1 MKIFNMRIRHRLIIS
16 LTISITLVAFVFAFF
31 QVRAQKHALRSDLEK
46 RAEILAESLVDNVE
60 PLLGSQSWGALQQL
74 LNRFENREALDGVAV
89 YNSNGNKIA
98 VASTLETQLD
108 VAPSAVRQAIFRDKG
123 VNQFF
128 NLNGIPMEVYALPI
142 HGNGGVEGVLA
153 LFHNASFIEMQ
164 SFRLW
169 RDTFLRLLVE
179 TLLIAF
185 ICLLI
190 IRISILEPVTK
201 TAQWLRALRTG
212 KGLRSAPLPAE
223 ELFQPIAH
231 EASQLA
237 KTLEVARAAAEEE
250 ARLREVGD
258 AIWTAERLRA
268 HVRNRF
274 QDKPIFAVSN
284 REPYMHVYR
293 DGGIE
298 CLVPASGLV
307 TSVAPILQACD
318 GTWVASGSG
327 SADREMVDGNDR
339 LRVPPDDPHYTLR
352 RVWLSKEEEEG
363 FYLGFANEGLWPLCH
378 IAHMRPTFREA
389 DWKQYKAVNQKFAR
403 AVLEEMEGT
412 QEPAVLIHDYH
423 FALLPRMVKEK
434 RPDARV
440 AIFWHIP
447 WPNAEAFGICPWQ
460 RELLDGLL
468 GADLAGFHIQNHC
481 NNFLETVDRALECRI
496 EWDRFAVNRR
506 GHFTLVRPFPVSV
519 VFDTET
525 AGASAM
531 ASPPEPEDLFKSLGA
546 EGTLM
551 GVGVDRMD
559 YTKGI
564 LERFRGIERFLEKY
578 PAYHNKFSFVQIGAP
593 SRTDIAQYRALV
605 EDIQS
610 EADRINARF
619 QQGAWKPI
627 ILLKRHHSHEEIMR
641 YYKAADLCMVTSL
654 HDGMNLV
661 AKEFVATRNDGQGVL
676 ILSRFAGACREL
688 RDALIVNPY
697 DTEQL
702 AEGIKFALTMD
713 PEEKRL
719 RMQRMRRVVREHN
732 IYRWAASLVRELSEV
747 RLDRPEPLKVR

>member
-1 MKIFNMRIRHRLIIS
+1 
-16 LTISITLVAFVFAFF
+16 LTISLTLVAFIFALF
-31 QVRAQKHALRSDLEK
+31 QVRSQKHALRSDLEK
-46 RAEILAESLVDNVE
+46 HSEILAESLVDNVG
-60 PLLGSQSWGALQQL
+60 PLLKSQSWGPLQQL
-74 LNRFENREALDGVAV
+74 LDRFENRESLDGVVV
-89 YNSNGNKIA
+89 YDKNGNKIA

-108 VAPSAVRQAIFRDKG
+108 IAPSAVRQAVFRDKG
-123 VNQFF
+123 VSQFF
-128 NLNGIPMEVYALPI
+128 TLHGVPMEVYALPI
-142 HGNGGVEGVLA
+142 HGDQGVEGVLTIY
-153 LFHNASFIEMQ
+153 HNASFIEAQ

-169 RDTFLRLLVE
+169 RDTFLQLLVE

-190 IRISILEPVTK
+190 IRISILEPVAK

-212 KGLRSAPLPAE
+212 KGLRSTPLPAE
-223 ELFQPIAH
+223 ELFQPIAR
-231 EASQLA
+231 EATQLA
-237 KTLEVARAAAEEE
+237 KTLEVARTAAEEG

-274 QDKPIFAVSN
+274 RDKPIFALSN
-284 REPYMHVYR
+284 REPYMHVHHNE
-293 DGGIE
+293 GIE
-298 CLVPASGLV
+298 CRVPASGLV
-307 TSVAPILQACD
+307 TSLEPILRACD
-318 GTWVASGSG
+318 GTWVASGAG
-327 SADREMVDGNDR
+327 DADRETVDGQDR

-352 RVWLSKEEEEG
+352 RVWLNKEEEKG

-378 IAHMRPTFREA
+378 IAHTRPTFREA
-389 DWKQYKAVNQKFAR
+389 DWKQYKAVNQKFAN
-403 AVLEEMEGT
+403 AVLEEMKGIP
-412 QEPAVLIHDYH
+412 EPAVLIHDYH
-423 FALLPRMVKEK
+423 FALAPRMVKEK

-496 EWDRFAVNRR
+496 EWDRFAAHRR

-525 AGASAM
+525 VLSSA
-531 ASPPEPEDLFKSLGA
+531 AATPPETEDIFKELGVEA
-546 EGTLM
+546 TLM

-564 LERFRGIERFLEKY
+564 VERFRGIERFLEKY
-578 PAYHNKFSFVQIGAP
+578 PDYQHKFSFVQIGAP
-593 SRTDIAQYRALV
+593 SRTDIQEYRNLV
-605 EDIQS
+605 AEIDS
-610 EADRINARF
+610 EAQRINHRF
-619 QQGAWKPI
+619 QKGAWKPI
-627 ILLKRHHSHEEIMR
+627 ILLKRHHNHQEITR
-641 YYKAADLCMVTSL
+641 YYKAADFCMVTSL

-661 AKEFVATRNDGQGVL
+661 AKEFVAARNDGQGVL

-702 AEGIKFALTMD
+702 AEAIRFSLTMG

-719 RMQRMRRVVREHN
+719 RMQRMRHVVREHN

-747 RLDRPEPLKVR
+747 RLERPEPLKIR

>member
-1 MKIFNMRIRHRLIIS
+1 MRVRHRLIIS
-16 LTISITLVAFVFAFF
+16 LSISIAMVAFVFAYF
-31 QVRAQKHALRSDLEK
+31 QVRSQKRALRSDLEK

-60 PLLGSQSWGALQQL
+60 PLLSSQSWGQLQQL
-74 LNRFENREALDGVAV
+74 LDRFENREALDGVAV
-89 YNSNGNKIA
+89 YAANGSKIA
-98 VASTLETQLD
+98 VASALETQLD
-108 VAPSAVRQAIFRDKG
+108 IAPAAVRVAIVDDKG
-123 VNQFF
+123 VSQFF
-128 NLNGIPMEVYALPI
+128 NLNGVPMEVYALPI
-142 HGNGGVEGVLA
+142 HGNEGVEGVLA
-153 LFHNASFIEMQ
+153 LYHNASFIEAQ

-179 TLLIAF
+179 TLLVAF

-190 IRISILEPVTK
+190 IRISIMEPVTK

-212 KGLRSAPLPAE
+212 KGLRSAALPAE
-223 ELFQPIAH
+223 EIFQPIAR
-231 EASQLA
+231 EVTQLA
-237 KTLEVARAAAEEE
+237 KTLEVARTAAEEE
-250 ARLREVGD
+250 ARLRDVGE
-258 AIWTAERLRA
+258 AVWTAERLRV
-268 HVRNRF
+268 HVRNHF
-274 QDKPIFAVSN
+274 QNKPIFAVSN
-284 REPYMHVYR
+284 REPCMHVHKN
-293 DGGIE
+293 GGIE

-307 TSVAPILQACD
+307 TSLEPILRACD
-318 GTWVASGSG
+318 GTWVASGAG
-327 SADREMVDGNDR
+327 NADREVVDSKNR

-352 RVWLSKEEEEG
+352 RVWLSKEEEQG

-378 IAHMRPTFREA
+378 IAHTRPTFREA
-389 DWKQYKAVNQKFAR
+389 DWRQYKAVNQKFAK

-468 GADLAGFHIQNHC
+468 GADIAGFHIQNHC

-519 VFDTET
+519 VFDNET
-525 AGASAM
+525 ARSQTQEN
-531 ASPPEPEDLFKSLGA
+531 PPDAEELFKELGA
-546 EGTLM
+546 EATLM

-564 LERFRGIERFLEKY
+564 VERFRGIERFLEKY
-578 PAYHNKFSFVQIGAP
+578 PEHQGKFSFVQIGAP
-593 SRTDIAQYRALV
+593 SRTDIQQYRNLV
-605 EDIQS
+605 IEI
-610 EADRINARF
+610 EAEVHRINSRF
-619 QQGAWKPI
+619 QKGAWKPI
-627 ILLKRHHSHEEIMR
+627 ILLKRHHSHQEIIR
-641 YYKAADLCMVTSL
+641 YYRAADLCMVTSL

-661 AKEFVATRNDGQGVL
+661 AKEFVAARNDGQGVL
-676 ILSRFAGACREL
+676 ILSRFTGACREL

-702 AEGIKFALTMD
+702 AEAIRFALSMD
-713 PEEKRL
+713 LEEKRL
-719 RMQRMRRVVREHN
+719 RMQRMRHVVREHN

-747 RLDRPEPLKVR
+747 RLERPEPLKVR

>member
-1 MKIFNMRIRHRLIIS
+1 MRIRHKLIIS
-16 LTISITLVAFVFAFF
+16 LTISITLVAFIFAFF
-31 QVRAQKHALRSDLEK
+31 QVRSQKNALRSDLEK

-60 PLLGSQSWGALQQL
+60 PLLGSHSWDQLQQL
-74 LNRFENREALDGVAV
+74 LDRFENREALDGVAV
-89 YNSNGNKIA
+89 FDRNGNKIA
-98 VASTLETQLD
+98 IASALESQLNI
-108 VAPSAVRQAIFRDKG
+108 APSAVHQAIFRDRG
-123 VNQFF
+123 VSQFL
-128 NLNGIPMEVYALPI
+128 NLNGVPMEVYALPI
-142 HGNGGVEGVLA
+142 HGNEGLEGVLA
-153 LFHNASFIEMQ
+153 LYHNASFIEAQ

-212 KGLRSAPLPAE
+212 KGLRTTPLPAE

-231 EASQLA
+231 EATQLA
-237 KTLEVARAAAEEE
+237 KSLEVARTVAEEE
-250 ARLREVGD
+250 AHLRELGEAV
-258 AIWTAERLRA
+258 WTAERLRV

-274 QDKPIFAVSN
+274 RDKPIFAVSN
-284 REPYMHVYR
+284 REPYMHVHR
-293 DGGIE
+293 NGRIE

-307 TSVAPILQACD
+307 TSLEPILRACD
-318 GTWVASGSG
+318 GTWVATGAG
-327 SADREMVDGNDR
+327 DADREVVDEKDR

-352 RVWLSKEEEEG
+352 RVWLTEEEERG
-363 FYLGFANEGLWPLCH
+363 YYLGFANEGLWPLCH
-378 IAHMRPTFREA
+378 IAHQRPTFREA
-389 DWKQYKAVNQKFAR
+389 DWRQYKAVNQKFAK

-447 WPNAEAFGICPWQ
+447 WPNPEAFGICPWQ

-468 GADLAGFHIQNHC
+468 GADIAGFHIQNHC
-481 NNFLETVDRALECRI
+481 NNFLETVDRTLECRI

-519 VFDTET
+519 VFDSDAAVDSTLTTLPDPVEI
-525 AGASAM
+525 
-531 ASPPEPEDLFKSLGA
+531 FKELGVDA
-546 EGTLM
+546 TMM

-564 LERFRGIERFLEKY
+564 IERFHGIERFLEKWPEY
-578 PAYHNKFSFVQIGAP
+578 QRKFTFVQIGAP
-593 SRTDIAQYRALV
+593 SRTDIQRYRDLV
-605 EDIQS
+605 TEIES
-610 EADRINARF
+610 EAHRINQRF
-619 QQGAWKPI
+619 QKGAWKPI
-627 ILLKRHHSHEEIMR
+627 ILLKGHHSRQEIVR
-641 YYKAADLCMVTSL
+641 YYKAADICMVTSL

-661 AKEFVATRNDGQGVL
+661 AKEFVAARADGQGVL
-676 ILSRFAGACREL
+676 ILSRFTGACREL

-702 AEGIKFALTMD
+702 AEAIRFGLTMD

-732 IYRWAASLVRELSEV
+732 IYRWAARLVRELSEV
-747 RLDRPEPLKVR
+747 RLDVSEPLKVR

>member
-1 MKIFNMRIRHRLIIS
+1 M
-16 LTISITLVAFVFAFF
+16 TISITLVAFLFAFF
-31 QVRAQKHALRSDLEK
+31 QVRSEKHALRSDLER
-46 RAEILAESLVDNVE
+46 RAEILAESLEDSVQ
-60 PLLGSQSWGALQQL
+60 PLLEGQSWESLQHL
-74 LNRFENREALDGVAV
+74 LNRFENREALAGVAV
-89 YNSNGNKIA
+89 YDKDGNKIA
-98 VASTLETQLD
+98 IASTLENQFN
-108 VAPSAVRQAIFRDKG
+108 VAPSAVRQAIYRDKG
-123 VNQFF
+123 VNQFLT
-128 NLNGIPMEVYALPI
+128 LNGVPMEVYALPI
-142 HGNGGVEGVLA
+142 HGNHGVEGVLA
-153 LFHNASFIEMQ
+153 LYHNASFIEAQ

-190 IRISILEPVTK
+190 IRFSILEPVTK

-212 KGLRSAPLPAE
+212 KGLRSTPLPAE
-223 ELFQPIAH
+223 EIFQPIAR
-231 EASQLA
+231 EATQLA
-237 KTLEVARAAAEEE
+237 KSLEVARAAAEEE
-250 ARLREVGD
+250 ASLREAGEAV
-258 AIWTAERLRA
+258 WTPERLRV

-274 QDKPIFAVSN
+274 RDKPIFAVSN
-284 REPYMHVYR
+284 REPYMHVHR
-293 DGGIE
+293 NGGIE
-298 CLVPASGLV
+298 CVVPASGLV
-307 TSVAPILQACD
+307 TALEPILRACD
-318 GTWVASGSG
+318 GTWVANGAG
-327 SADREMVDGNDR
+327 NADRETVDGHSR
-339 LRVPPDDPHYTLR
+339 LRVPPEDPHYTLR
-352 RVWLSKEEEEG
+352 RVWLTKEEEKG

-378 IAHMRPTFREA
+378 IAHTRPTFREA
-389 DWKQYKAVNQKFAR
+389 DWKQYKAVNQKFAK

-423 FALLPRMVKEK
+423 FALLPRLVKEK

-519 VFDTET
+519 VFDTEAART
-525 AGASAM
+525 PAM
-531 ASPPEPEDLFKSLGA
+531 GSPPEAADLFKELGVEA
-546 EGTLM
+546 TLM

-564 LERFRGIERFLEKY
+564 VERFRGIERFLEKY
-578 PAYHNKFSFVQIGAP
+578 PDYHHKFSFVQIGAP
-593 SRTDIAQYRALV
+593 SRTDIQQYRNLV
-605 EDIQS
+605 EEIDR
-610 EADRINARF
+610 EAERINSRF
-619 QQGAWKPI
+619 QKGAWEPI
-627 ILLKRHHSHEEIMR
+627 ILLKRHHSHQEIMR

-661 AKEFVATRNDGQGVL
+661 AKEFVATRDDGQGVL
-676 ILSRFAGACREL
+676 ILSRFTGACREL

-702 AEGIKFALTMD
+702 AEGIRFALAMD

>member
-1 MKIFNMRIRHRLIIS
+1 MRIRHRLIIS
-16 LTISITLVAFVFAFF
+16 LTVSITLVAFIFAFF
-31 QVRAQKHALRSDLEK
+31 QVRAEKHALRSDLEK
-46 RAEILAESLVDNVE
+46 RVEILADSLVDEVE
-60 PLLGSQSWGALQQL
+60 PLLKDQSTGRLQQL
-74 LNRFENREALDGVAV
+74 LDRFENREALDGVAV
-89 YNSNGNKIA
+89 YDKNGNKIA
-98 VASTLETQLD
+98 IASTLGSEWNL
-108 VAPSAVRQAIFRDKG
+108 APSAVRQAIFRDKG
-123 VNQFF
+123 VSQFF
-128 NLNGIPMEVYALPI
+128 NINGIPMEVYALPI
-142 HGNGGVEGVLA
+142 QGNGGVDGVLA
-153 LFHNASFIEMQ
+153 IFHNASFIAAQ

-179 TLLIAF
+179 TFLIAF

-212 KGLRSAPLPAE
+212 KGLRSVALPAE
-223 ELFQPIAH
+223 EIFQPIAH
-231 EASQLA
+231 EVTQLA
-237 KTLEVARAAAEEE
+237 KTLEVARMAAEEE
-250 ARLREVGD
+250 ARLREVGE
-258 AIWTAERLRA
+258 AIWTPERLRA
-268 HVRNRF
+268 YVRGRLR
-274 QDKPIFAVSN
+274 DKPLFAVSN
-284 REPYMHVYR
+284 REPYMHVHR

-307 TSVAPILQACD
+307 TALEPVLRACD
-318 GTWVASGSG
+318 GTWVANGAG
-327 SADREMVDGNDR
+327 DADRETVDDRDR
-339 LRVPPDDPHYTLR
+339 LRVPPNSPHYTLR
-352 RVWLSKEEEEG
+352 RVWVTKEEEKG

-378 IAHMRPTFREA
+378 IAHTRPTFREA
-389 DWKQYKAVNQKFAR
+389 DWKQYKHVNEKFAK

-468 GADLAGFHIQNHC
+468 GADIAGFHIQNHC

-496 EWDRFAVNRR
+496 EWDRFTVNRR

-519 VFDTET
+519 VFDVE
-525 AGASAM
+525 AAEPSVM
-531 ASPPEPEDLFKSLGA
+531 ASPPDAEDLFKELGVEA
-546 EGTLM
+546 KLM

-564 LERFRGIERFLEKY
+564 VERFRGIERFLEKY
-578 PAYHNKFSFVQIGAP
+578 PAYQQKFSFVQIGAP
-593 SRTDIAQYRALV
+593 SRTDIQQYRNLV
-605 EDIQS
+605 AEIDS
-610 EADRINARF
+610 EAERINNRF
-619 QQGAWKPI
+619 QKGAWKPI
-627 ILLKRHHSHEEIMR
+627 VLLKRHHSHQEIMPF
-641 YYKAADLCMVTSL
+641 YKAADLCMVTSL

-661 AKEFVATRNDGQGVL
+661 AKEFVATRDDGQGVL
-676 ILSRFAGACREL
+676 ILSRFTGACREL
-688 RDALIVNPY
+688 RDSLIVNPY

-702 AEGIKFALTMD
+702 AEAIRFALSMD

-732 IYRWAASLVRELSEV
+732 TYRWAASLVRELSEV
-747 RLDRPEPLKVR
+747 RLDAPEPLRVR

>member
-1 MKIFNMRIRHRLIIS
+1 
-16 LTISITLVAFVFAFF
+16 LTISITLIAFAFAF
-31 QVRAQKHALRSDLEK
+31 YQVRSQKHALRSDLEK

-60 PLLGSQSWGALQQL
+60 PLLRSQSWGPLQQL
-74 LNRFENREALDGVAV
+74 LDRFENREALDGVAV
-89 YNSNGNKIA
+89 YNKNGSEIA
-98 VASTLETQLD
+98 VASTLEAQLN
-108 VAPSAVRQAIFRDKG
+108 ATPSAVRQAIFRDQG
-123 VNQFF
+123 VSQFF
-128 NLNGIPMEVYALPI
+128 TLNSVPMEVYALPI
-142 HGNGGVEGVLA
+142 HGDRGVEGVLA
-153 LFHNASFIEMQ
+153 LYHNASFIEAQ

-169 RDTFLRLLVE
+169 RDTFLQLLVE
-179 TLLIAF
+179 TFLIAF

-212 KGLRSAPLPAE
+212 KGLRSTPLPAE
-223 ELFQPIAH
+223 EIFQPIAR
-231 EASQLA
+231 EATQLA
-237 KTLEVARAAAEEE
+237 KTLEVARTTAEEE
-250 ARLREVGD
+250 ARLREVGE
-258 AIWTAERLRA
+258 AIWTAERLRV

-274 QDKPIFAVSN
+274 RDKPIYAVSN
-284 REPYMHVYR
+284 REPYMHVHQN
-293 DGGIE
+293 DGIK

-307 TSVAPILQACD
+307 TSLEPILRACD
-318 GTWVASGSG
+318 GTWVASGAG
-327 SADREMVDGNDR
+327 DADRETVDEQDR

-352 RVWLSKEEEEG
+352 RVWLTKEEEKG

-378 IAHMRPTFREA
+378 IAHTRPTFREA
-389 DWKQYKAVNQKFAR
+389 DWKQYKAVNEKFAK

-412 QEPAVLIHDYH
+412 EEPAVLIHDYH
-423 FALLPRMVKEK
+423 FALVPRMVKEK

-525 AGASAM
+525 ARASDM
-531 ASPPEPEDLFKSLGA
+531 TSPPEADEIFKELGV
-546 EGTLM
+546 EGTLL

-564 LERFRGIERFLEKY
+564 VERFRGIERFLEKY
-578 PAYHNKFSFVQIGAP
+578 PDYQHKFSFVQIGAP
-593 SRTDIAQYRALV
+593 SRTDIQQYRNLA
-605 EDIQS
+605 EEIES
-610 EADRINARF
+610 EAQRINHRF
-619 QQGAWKPI
+619 QEGAWKPI
-627 ILLKRHHSHEEIMR
+627 ILLKRHHSHQEITR
-641 YYKAADLCMVTSL
+641 YYKAADFCMVTSL

-661 AKEFVATRNDGQGVL
+661 AKEFVAARNDGQGVL

-702 AEGIKFALTMD
+702 AEAIRFSLTMD

-732 IYRWAASLVRELSEV
+732 IYRWAATLVRELSEV
-747 RLDRPEPLKVR
+747 RLERPEPLKVR

>member
-1 MKIFNMRIRHRLIIS
+1 MS
-16 LTISITLVAFVFAFF
+16 LTISITLVAFVFAYF
-31 QVRAQKHALRSDLEK
+31 QVRSEKRSLRGDLEK

-60 PLLGSQSWGALQQL
+60 PFLASQSWAPLQQL
-74 LNRFENREALDGVAV
+74 LDRFENREGLDGVAV
-89 YNSNGNKIA
+89 YDRHGNKIA
-98 VASTLETQLD
+98 VASALETQLD
-108 VAPSAVRQAIFRDKG
+108 IAPYAVRQAIFLDKG
-123 VNQFF
+123 VSQFF
-128 NLNGIPMEVYALPI
+128 NLNGVPMEVYALPI
-142 HGNGGVEGVLA
+142 RGNDGLQGILA
-153 LFHNASFIEMQ
+153 IYHDTSFIEDQ

-212 KGLRSAPLPAE
+212 KGLRAASLPAE
-223 ELFQPIAH
+223 EFFQPIAH
-231 EASQLA
+231 EVTQLA
-237 KTLEVARAAAEEE
+237 KTLEVARTAAEEE
-250 ARLREVGD
+250 ARLREANE
-258 AIWTAERLRA
+258 AIWTAERLRV
-268 HVRNRF
+268 HVRNHFR
-274 QDKPIFAVSN
+274 DKPIFAVSN
-284 REPYMHVYR
+284 REPYMHVH
-293 DGGIE
+293 DGGGIK

-307 TSVAPILQACD
+307 TSLEPILRACD
-318 GTWVASGSG
+318 GTWVAAGAG
-327 SADREMVDGNDR
+327 NADRETVDSKDR
-339 LRVPPDDPHYTLR
+339 LRVPPDNPHYTLR
-352 RVWLSKEEEEG
+352 RVWLSKEEEQG

-378 IAHMRPTFREA
+378 IAHTRPTFREA
-389 DWKQYKAVNQKFAR
+389 DWRQYKAANQKFAR
-403 AVLEEMEGT
+403 ALLQELEGT

-468 GADLAGFHIQNHC
+468 GADIAGFHIQNHC

-519 VFDTET
+519 VFDNEAADT
-525 AGASAM
+525 AALAG
-531 ASPPEPEDLFKSLGA
+531 SPGPEDILKEVGG
-546 EGTLM
+546 EGNLM
-551 GVGVDRMD
+551 GLGVDRMD

-564 LERFRGIERFLEKY
+564 MERFSGVERFLEKY
-578 PAYHNKFSFVQIGAP
+578 PAYQKRFTFVQIGAP
-593 SRTDIAQYRALV
+593 SRI
-605 EDIQS
+605 DIQHYRNLVQEIES
-610 EADRINARF
+610 EAQRINSRF
-619 QQGAWKPI
+619 QRGAWKPI
-627 ILLKRHHSHEEIMR
+627 ILLKRHHSHQEIVR
-641 YYKAADLCMVTSL
+641 YYKAADFCMVTSL

-676 ILSRFAGACREL
+676 ILSRFTGACREL

-702 AEGIKFALTMD
+702 AEAIKFALSMD
-713 PEEKRL
+713 LEEKRL

-732 IYRWAASLVRELSEV
+732 IYRWAARLVRELSEV
-747 RLDRPEPLKVR
+747 RLEKPEPLNVR

>member
-1 MKIFNMRIRHRLIIS
+1 

-31 QVRAQKHALRSDLEK
+31 QVRSQKSALRNDLEK
-46 RAEILAESLVDNVE
+46 RAEILAESLVDNVQ
-60 PLLGSQSWGALQQL
+60 PLLHKQSWGQLQQL
-74 LNRFENREALDGVAV
+74 LDRFENRESLDGIAV
-89 YNSNGNKIA
+89 YDNKGDKIA

-108 VAPSAVRQAIFRDKG
+108 IAPSAVRQAIFRDKG
-123 VNQFF
+123 VSQFF
-128 NLNGIPMEVYALPI
+128 NLSGVPMEVYALPI

-153 LFHNASFIEMQ
+153 LYHNASFIEAQ

-212 KGLRSAPLPAE
+212 KGLRSNPMPAE
-223 ELFQPIAH
+223 EIFQPIAH
-231 EASQLA
+231 EVSQLA
-237 KTLEVARAAAEEE
+237 KTLEVARTAAEEE
-250 ARLREVGD
+250 ARLREVGE

-274 QDKPIFAVSN
+274 RDKPIFAVSN
-284 REPYMHVYR
+284 REPYMHVR
-293 DGGIE
+293 QNGGIE

-307 TSVAPILQACD
+307 TSLEPILRACD
-318 GTWVASGSG
+318 GTWVASGAG
-327 SADREMVDGNDR
+327 NADREAVDENDR
-339 LRVPPDDPHYTLR
+339 LRVPPDEPHYTLR
-352 RVWLSKEEEEG
+352 RVWLSKEEEQG

-378 IAHMRPTFREA
+378 IAHTRPTFREA
-389 DWKQYKAVNQKFAR
+389 DWKQYKAVNQKFAK
-403 AVLEEMEGT
+403 ALLEEMEGV

-525 AGASAM
+525 ARTSAM
-531 ASPPEPEDLFKSLGA
+531 ASPPEAEDLFKELGA

-564 LERFRGIERFLEKY
+564 VERFRGIERFLEKY

-593 SRTDIAQYRALV
+593 SRTDIQQYRNLV
-605 EDIQS
+605 EDIES
-610 EADRINARF
+610 EAQRINNRF
-619 QQGAWKPI
+619 QNGAWKPI
-627 ILLKRHHSHEEIMR
+627 ILLKRHHSHKEIMR
-641 YYKAADLCMVTSL
+641 YYRAADFCMVTSL

-702 AEGIKFALTMD
+702 AEAIRFALSMD

>member
-1 MKIFNMRIRHRLIIS
+1 MRIRHRLIIS
-16 LTISITLVAFVFAFF
+16 LTISITMVAFVFAFF
-31 QVRAQKHALRSDLEK
+31 QVRSQKHTLRSDLEK
-46 RAEILAESLVDNVE
+46 RAAILAESLLDNVE
-60 PLLGSQSWGALQQL
+60 PLLSSQSRAPLQQL
-74 LNRFENREALDGVAV
+74 LDRFENREALDGIAV
-89 YNSNGNKIA
+89 YDKNGNKIA
-98 VASTLETQLD
+98 VASTLEVQLD
-108 VAPSAVRQAIFRDKG
+108 IAPSAVRQAIFRNRG
-123 VNQFF
+123 VSQFF
-128 NLNGIPMEVYALPI
+128 NLNGVPMEVYALPI
-142 HGNGGVEGVLA
+142 QESGEVEGVLA
-153 LFHNASFIEMQ
+153 IYHNTSFIEDQ

-212 KGLRSAPLPAE
+212 KGLRTASLPAE
-223 ELFQPIAH
+223 EIFQPIAH
-231 EASQLA
+231 EVSQLA
-237 KTLEVARAAAEEE
+237 KTLEVARTAAEEE
-250 ARLREVGD
+250 ARLREVGE
-258 AIWTAERLRA
+258 AIWTAERLRV

-274 QDKPIFAVSN
+274 RDKPIFAVSN
-284 REPYMHVYR
+284 REPYMHVHG

-307 TSVAPILQACD
+307 TSLEPILRACE
-318 GTWVASGSG
+318 GTWVASGAG
-327 SADREMVDGNDR
+327 NADHETVDDKDR
-339 LRVPPDDPHYTLR
+339 LRVPPDDPHYILR
-352 RVWLSKEEEEG
+352 RVWLSKEEEQG

-378 IAHMRPTFREA
+378 IAHTRPIFREA
-389 DWKQYKAVNQKFAR
+389 DWRQYKAVNQKFAK
-403 AVLEEMEGT
+403 ALLEEVEGV

-447 WPNAEAFGICPWQ
+447 WANAEAFGICPWQ

-468 GADLAGFHIQNHC
+468 GADIAGFHIQNHC

-525 AGASAM
+525 AHASAL
-531 ASPPEPEDLFKSLGA
+531 AGPPDAEDLFEELGA

-551 GVGVDRMD
+551 GLGVDRMD

-564 LERFRGIERFLEKY
+564 VERFRGVERFLEKY
-578 PAYHNKFSFVQIGAP
+578 PAYHNKFTFVQIGAP
-593 SRTDIAQYRALV
+593 SRTDIQQYRNLV
-605 EDIQS
+605 EEIEM
-610 EADRINARF
+610 EAHRINNRF

-676 ILSRFAGACREL
+676 ILSRFTGACREL

-702 AEGIKFALTMD
+702 AEAIKFALSMD

-732 IYRWAASLVRELSEV
+732 IYRWAASLVHELSEV

>member
-1 MKIFNMRIRHRLIIS
+1 M
-16 LTISITLVAFVFAFF
+16 TISITLVAFLFAFF
-31 QVRAQKHALRSDLEK
+31 QVRSEKHALRSDLER
-46 RAEILAESLVDNVE
+46 RAEILAESLEDSVQ
-60 PLLGSQSWGALQQL
+60 PLLEGQSWESLQHL
-74 LNRFENREALDGVAV
+74 LNRFENREALAGVAV
-89 YNSNGNKIA
+89 YDKDGYKIA
-98 VASTLETQLD
+98 IASTLENQFN
-108 VAPSAVRQAIFRDKG
+108 VAPSAVRQAIYRDKG
-123 VNQFF
+123 VNQFLT
-128 NLNGIPMEVYALPI
+128 LNGVPMEVYALPI
-142 HGNGGVEGVLA
+142 HGNHGVEGVLA
-153 LFHNASFIEMQ
+153 LYHNASFIEAQ

-190 IRISILEPVTK
+190 IRFSILEPVTK

-212 KGLRSAPLPAE
+212 KGLRSTPLPAE
-223 ELFQPIAH
+223 EIFQPIAR
-231 EASQLA
+231 EATQLA
-237 KTLEVARAAAEEE
+237 KSLEVARTAAEEE
-250 ARLREVGD
+250 ASLREAGEAV
-258 AIWTAERLRA
+258 WTPERLRV

-274 QDKPIFAVSN
+274 RDKPIFAVSN
-284 REPYMHVYR
+284 REPYMHVHR
-293 DGGIE
+293 NGGIE
-298 CLVPASGLV
+298 CVVPASGLV
-307 TSVAPILQACD
+307 TALEPILRACD
-318 GTWVASGSG
+318 GTWVANGAG
-327 SADREMVDGNDR
+327 NADRETVDGHSR
-339 LRVPPDDPHYTLR
+339 LRVPPEDPHYTLR
-352 RVWLSKEEEEG
+352 RVWLTKEEEKG

-378 IAHMRPTFREA
+378 IAHTRPTFREA
-389 DWKQYKAVNQKFAR
+389 DWKQYKAVNQKFAK

-423 FALLPRMVKEK
+423 FALLPRLVKEK

-519 VFDTET
+519 VFDTEAART
-525 AGASAM
+525 PAM
-531 ASPPEPEDLFKSLGA
+531 GSPPEAADLFKELGVEA
-546 EGTLM
+546 TLM

-564 LERFRGIERFLEKY
+564 VERFRGIERFLEKY
-578 PAYHNKFSFVQIGAP
+578 PDYHHKFSFVQIGAP
-593 SRTDIAQYRALV
+593 SRTDIQQYRNLV
-605 EDIQS
+605 EEIDR
-610 EADRINARF
+610 EAERINSRF
-619 QQGAWKPI
+619 QKGAWEPI
-627 ILLKRHHSHEEIMR
+627 ILLKRHHSHQEIMR

-661 AKEFVATRNDGQGVL
+661 AKEFVATRDDGQGVL
-676 ILSRFAGACREL
+676 ILSRFTGACREL

-702 AEGIKFALTMD
+702 AEGIRFALAMD

>member
-1 MKIFNMRIRHRLIIS
+1 M
-16 LTISITLVAFVFAFF
+16 TISITLVAFVFAFF
-31 QVRAQKHALRSDLEK
+31 QVRSQKSALRNDLEK
-46 RAEILAESLVDNVE
+46 RAEILAESLVDNVQ
-60 PLLGSQSWGALQQL
+60 PLLHKQSWGQLQQL
-74 LNRFENREALDGVAV
+74 LDRFENRESLDGIAV
-89 YNSNGNKIA
+89 YDNKGDKIA

-108 VAPSAVRQAIFRDKG
+108 IAPSAVRQAIFRDKG
-123 VNQFF
+123 VSQFF
-128 NLNGIPMEVYALPI
+128 NLSGVPMEVYALPI

-153 LFHNASFIEMQ
+153 LYHNASFIEAQ

-212 KGLRSAPLPAE
+212 KGLRSNPMPAE
-223 ELFQPIAH
+223 EIFQPIAH
-231 EASQLA
+231 EVSQLA
-237 KTLEVARAAAEEE
+237 KTLEVARTAAEEE
-250 ARLREVGD
+250 ARLREVGE

-274 QDKPIFAVSN
+274 RDKPIFAVSN
-284 REPYMHVYR
+284 REPYMHVR
-293 DGGIE
+293 QNGGIE

-307 TSVAPILQACD
+307 TSLEPILRACD
-318 GTWVASGSG
+318 GTWVASGAG
-327 SADREMVDGNDR
+327 NADREAVDENDR
-339 LRVPPDDPHYTLR
+339 LRVPPDEPHYTLR
-352 RVWLSKEEEEG
+352 RVWLSKEEEQG

-378 IAHMRPTFREA
+378 IAHTRPTFREA
-389 DWKQYKAVNQKFAR
+389 DWKQYKAVNQKFAK
-403 AVLEEMEGT
+403 ALLEEMEGV

-525 AGASAM
+525 ARTSAM
-531 ASPPEPEDLFKSLGA
+531 ASPPEAEDLFKELGA

-564 LERFRGIERFLEKY
+564 VERFRGIERFLEKY

-593 SRTDIAQYRALV
+593 SRTDIQQYRNLV
-605 EDIQS
+605 EDIES
-610 EADRINARF
+610 EAQRINNRF
-619 QQGAWKPI
+619 QNGAWKPI
-627 ILLKRHHSHEEIMR
+627 ILLKRHHSHKEIMR
-641 YYKAADLCMVTSL
+641 YYRAADFCMVTSL

-702 AEGIKFALTMD
+702 AEAIRFALSMD

>member
-1 MKIFNMRIRHRLIIS
+1 MRIRHRLIIS

-31 QVRAQKHALRSDLEK
+31 QVRSQKRSLRSDLEK
-46 RAEILAESLVDNVE
+46 RAEVLAESLVDNVQ
-60 PLLGSQSWGALQQL
+60 PLLTSQSLVSLQQL
-74 LNRFENREALDGVAV
+74 LDRFENREALDGVAV
-89 YNSNGNKIA
+89 YDKKGNKIA

-108 VAPSAVRQAIFRDKG
+108 AAPSAVGQAIYRGKG

-128 NLNGIPMEVYALPI
+128 NLNGVPMEVYALPI
-142 HGNGGVEGVLA
+142 RGNEGVEGVLA
-153 LFHNASFIEMQ
+153 IYHNTSFIEDQ

-212 KGLRSAPLPAE
+212 KGLRAASLPAE
-223 ELFQPIAH
+223 EIFQPIAH
-231 EASQLA
+231 EVTQLA
-237 KTLEVARAAAEEE
+237 KTLEVARTAAEE
-250 ARLREVGD
+250 ARLREVGET
-258 AIWTAERLRA
+258 IWTAERLRV
-268 HVRNRF
+268 HVRNQFR
-274 QDKPIFAVSN
+274 DKPIFAVSN
-284 REPYMHVYR
+284 REPYMHVRR
-293 DGGIE
+293 DGAIE

-307 TSVAPILQACD
+307 TSLEPILRACD
-318 GTWVASGSG
+318 GTWVAAGAG
-327 SADREMVDGNDR
+327 NADREMVDDKDR

-352 RVWLSKEEEEG
+352 RVWLSKEEEQG

-378 IAHMRPTFREA
+378 IAHTRPTFREA
-389 DWKQYKAVNQKFAR
+389 DWKQYKAVNQKFAK
-403 AVLEEMEGT
+403 ALVQELEGT

-525 AGASAM
+525 ANASAL
-531 ASPPEPEDLFKSLGA
+531 ADLPEPENLLRELGA
-546 EGTLM
+546 EGKLM
-551 GVGVDRMD
+551 GLGVDRMD

-564 LERFRGIERFLEKY
+564 VERFRGVERFLEKY
-578 PAYHNKFSFVQIGAP
+578 PAYQKKFSFVQIGAP
-593 SRTDIAQYRALV
+593 SRIDIQQYRSLV
-605 EDIQS
+605 HDIES
-610 EADRINARF
+610 EAHRINNRF
-619 QQGAWKPI
+619 MRGAWKPI

-641 YYKAADLCMVTSL
+641 YYKAADFCMVTSL

-676 ILSRFAGACREL
+676 ILSRFTGACREL

-702 AEGIKFALTMD
+702 AEAIKFAVSMD

-719 RMQRMRRVVREHN
+719 RMQRMRGVVREHN

>member
-1 MKIFNMRIRHRLIIS
+1 MRIRHRLIIS
-16 LTISITLVAFVFAFF
+16 LTISITLVAFVFAYF
-31 QVRAQKHALRSDLEK
+31 QVRSQKRSLRSDLEK
-46 RAEILAESLVDNVE
+46 RAAVLAESLVDNVQ
-60 PLLGSQSWGALQQL
+60 PLLASHSLVSLQQL
-74 LNRFENREALDGVAV
+74 LDRFENREALDGVAV
-89 YNSNGNKIA
+89 YDSHGNKIA
-98 VASTLETQLD
+98 VATTLENQTGA
-108 VAPSAVRQAIFRDKG
+108 APSAVGQALYRVKG

-128 NLNGIPMEVYALPI
+128 NLNGVPMQVYALPI
-142 HGNGGVEGVLA
+142 QGNGGVEGVLA
-153 LFHNASFIEMQ
+153 IYHNTSFIEDQ

-212 KGLRSAPLPAE
+212 KGLRTASLPAE
-223 ELFQPIAH
+223 EIFQPIAR
-231 EASQLA
+231 EVTQLA
-237 KTLEVARAAAEEE
+237 KTLEVARTAAEEE
-250 ARLREVGD
+250 ARLREMGD
-258 AIWTAERLRA
+258 VIWTAERLRV
-268 HVRNRF
+268 HVRNCFR
-274 QDKPIFAVSN
+274 DKPIFAVSN
-284 REPYMHVYR
+284 REPYMHVHEN
-293 DGGIE
+293 GGIK
-298 CLVPASGLV
+298 CVVPASGLV
-307 TSVAPILQACD
+307 TSLEPILRACD
-318 GTWVASGSG
+318 GTWLAAGDG
-327 SADREMVDGNDR
+327 NADRETADDKSR

-352 RVWLSKEEEEG
+352 RVWLSKEEEQG

-378 IAHMRPTFREA
+378 IAHTRPIFREA

-403 AVLEEMEGT
+403 ALLEELEGT
-412 QEPAVLIHDYH
+412 QDPAVLIHDYH

-468 GADLAGFHIQNHC
+468 GADIAGFHIQNHC

-519 VFDTET
+519 VFENET
-525 AGASAM
+525 ADASTLAG
-531 ASPPEPEDLFKSLGA
+531 PPEAENLLRELGA
-546 EGTLM
+546 EGAVM
-551 GVGVDRMD
+551 GLGVDRMD

-564 LERFRGIERFLEKY
+564 VERFWGVERFLEKY
-578 PAYHNKFSFVQIGAP
+578 PAYQKQFSFVQIGAP
-593 SRTDIAQYRALV
+593 SRTDIQQYRNLV
-605 EDIQS
+605 HEIES
-610 EADRINARF
+610 EAHRINNRF
-619 QQGAWKPI
+619 MRGAWKPI
-627 ILLKRHHSHEEIMR
+627 ILLKRHHSHEEIVR
-641 YYKAADLCMVTSL
+641 YYKSADFCMVTSL

-661 AKEFVATRNDGQGVL
+661 AKEFVASRSDGQGVL
-676 ILSRFAGACREL
+676 ILSRFTGACREL
-688 RDALIVNPY
+688 RDALVVNPY

-702 AEGIKFALTMD
+702 AEAIKFAVSMD
-713 PEEKRL
+713 LEEKRL

-732 IYRWAASLVRELSEV
+732 TYRWAASLVRELSEV
-747 RLDRPEPLKVR
+747 RLEKPEPVRVR

>member
-1 MKIFNMRIRHRLIIS
+1 MRIRHRLIIS

-31 QVRAQKHALRSDLEK
+31 QVRSQKHTLRSDLEK
-46 RAEILAESLVDNVE
+46 RAEILAESLLDNVE
-60 PLLGSQSWGALQQL
+60 PLITSQSWAPLQQL
-74 LNRFENREALDGVAV
+74 LDRFENREALDGVAV
-89 YNSNGNKIA
+89 YDKNGNKIA
-98 VASTLETQLD
+98 IASTLETQLD
-108 VAPSAVRQAIFRDKG
+108 VAPSAVHQAIFRDRG
-123 VNQFF
+123 VSQFF
-128 NLNGIPMEVYALPI
+128 SLNGVPMEVYALPI
-142 HGNGGVEGVLA
+142 HANGEVEGVLA
-153 LFHNASFIEMQ
+153 IYHNTSFIEDQ

-179 TLLIAF
+179 TVLIAF

-212 KGLRSAPLPAE
+212 KGLRSSPLPAE
-223 ELFQPIAH
+223 ELFEPIAH
-231 EASQLA
+231 EATQLA
-237 KTLEVARAAAEEE
+237 KTLEAARTAAEEE
-250 ARLREVGD
+250 ARLREVGE
-258 AIWTAERLRA
+258 AIWTAERLRV

-274 QDKPIFAVSN
+274 RDKPIFAVSN
-284 REPYMHVYR
+284 REPYMHVHR

-307 TSVAPILQACD
+307 TSLEPILRACD
-318 GTWVASGSG
+318 GTWVASGAG
-327 SADREMVDGNDR
+327 NADRDTVDDKDR

-352 RVWLSKEEEEG
+352 RVWLSKEEEQG

-378 IAHMRPTFREA
+378 IAHTRPIFRET
-389 DWKQYKAVNQKFAR
+389 DWRQYKAVNQKFAK
-403 AVLEEMEGT
+403 ALLEEMEGV

-447 WPNAEAFGICPWQ
+447 WANAEAFGICPWQ

-468 GADLAGFHIQNHC
+468 GADIAGFHIQNHC

-519 VFDTET
+519 VFETET
-525 AGASAM
+525 AQASTLAG
-531 ASPPEPEDLFKSLGA
+531 PPEAEDLFEELGA
-546 EGTLM
+546 EGTMM
-551 GVGVDRMD
+551 GLGVDRMD

-564 LERFRGIERFLEKY
+564 VERFRGVERFLEKY

-593 SRTDIAQYRALV
+593 SRTDIQQYRNLV
-605 EDIQS
+605 EEIEF
-610 EADRINARF
+610 EAQRINDRF

-676 ILSRFAGACREL
+676 ILSRFTGACREL

-702 AEGIKFALTMD
+702 AEAIKFALSMD

-732 IYRWAASLVRELSEV
+732 IYRWAATMVHELSEV
-747 RLDRPEPLKVR
+747 RLDRPETLKVR

>member
-1 MKIFNMRIRHRLIIS
+1 MRIRHRLIIS

-31 QVRAQKHALRSDLEK
+31 QVRSQKNALRSDLEK
-46 RAEILAESLVDNVE
+46 SAEILAESLVDNVG
-60 PLLGSQSWGALQQL
+60 PLLRNQSWGQLQQL
-74 LNRFENREALDGVAV
+74 LDRFENREALDGVAV
-89 YNSNGNKIA
+89 YSKNGSKIA
-98 VASTLETQLD
+98 VASTLQTQLD
-108 VAPSAVRQAIFRDKG
+108 VAPSAVRQAIFRDRG
-123 VNQFF
+123 VSQFF
-128 NLNGIPMEVYALPI
+128 KLDGVPMEVYALPI
-142 HGNGGVEGVLA
+142 HGNGQVDGVLA
-153 LFHNASFIEMQ
+153 LYHNARFIEAQ

-179 TLLIAF
+179 TFLIAF

-190 IRISILEPVTK
+190 IRISILEPVIK

-212 KGLRSAPLPAE
+212 KGLRSNPLPSE
-223 ELFQPIAH
+223 EIFQPIAH
-231 EASQLA
+231 EVSQLA
-237 KTLEVARAAAEEE
+237 KTLEVARTAAEEE
-250 ARLREVGD
+250 ARLREVGE
-258 AIWTAERLRA
+258 AIWTAERLRV

-274 QDKPIFAVSN
+274 RDKPIFAVSN
-284 REPYMHVYR
+284 REPYMHVR
-293 DGGIE
+293 QNGGIE

-307 TSVAPILQACD
+307 TSLEPILRACD
-318 GTWVASGSG
+318 GTWVASGAG
-327 SADREMVDGNDR
+327 NADCEVVDSKDR

-352 RVWLSKEEEEG
+352 RVWLSKEEEQG

-378 IAHMRPTFREA
+378 IAHTRPTFREA

-525 AGASAM
+525 AREAAM
-531 ASPPEPEDLFKSLGA
+531 ASPPEAGDLLKELGA
-546 EGTLM
+546 EGTLL
-551 GVGVDRMD
+551 GLGVDRMD

-564 LERFRGIERFLEKY
+564 VERFRGIERFLEKY
-578 PAYHNKFSFVQIGAP
+578 PAYQNKFSFVQIGAP
-593 SRTDIAQYRALV
+593 SRTDIQRYRNLV
-605 EDIQS
+605 EEIES
-610 EADRINARF
+610 EVQRINNRF
-619 QQGAWKPI
+619 QKGAWKPI
-627 ILLKRHHSHEEIMR
+627 ILLKRHHSHKEIMR
-641 YYKAADLCMVTSL
+641 YYKATDLCMVTSL

-702 AEGIKFALTMD
+702 AEAIRFALSMD
-713 PEEKRL
+713 MEEQRL

-732 IYRWAASLVRELSEV
+732 IYRWAASLVHELSEV

>member
-1 MKIFNMRIRHRLIIS
+1 MRIRHRLIIS
-16 LTISITLVAFVFAFF
+16 LTISVTLVAFVFAFF
-31 QVRAQKHALRSDLEK
+31 QVRSQKQELRRDLEK

-60 PLLGSQSWGALQQL
+60 PLLKDQSWGRLQQL
-74 LNRFENREALDGVAV
+74 LDRFENREALDGIAV
-89 YNSNGNKIA
+89 YDKNGNKIA
-98 VASTLETQLD
+98 VASALETELSF
-108 VAPSAVRQAIFRDKG
+108 APSAVRQAIFRDKG
-123 VNQFF
+123 VSQFF

-142 HGNGGVEGVLA
+142 QGNGGVEGVLA
-153 LFHNASFIEMQ
+153 LFHNASFIAAQ

-179 TLLIAF
+179 TFLIAF

-212 KGLRSAPLPAE
+212 KGLRSDALPAE
-223 ELFQPIAH
+223 EIFQPIAH
-231 EASQLA
+231 EVTQLA
-237 KTLEVARAAAEEE
+237 KTLEVARTAAEEE
-250 ARLREVGD
+250 AQLREMGET
-258 AIWTAERLRA
+258 IWTPERLRA
-268 HVRNRF
+268 HVRSRLR
-274 QDKPIFAVSN
+274 DKPLFAVSN
-284 REPYMHVYR
+284 REPYMHVHKN
-293 DGGIE
+293 GGIK

-307 TSVAPILQACD
+307 TALEPVLRACE
-318 GTWVASGSG
+318 GTWIANGVGD
-327 SADREMVDGNDR
+327 ADRATVDDHDR
-339 LRVPPDDPHYTLR
+339 LRVPPDSPHYTLR
-352 RVWLSKEEEEG
+352 RVWVTKEEEKG

-378 IAHMRPTFREA
+378 IAHTRPTFREA
-389 DWKQYKAVNQKFAR
+389 DWKQYKNVNEKFAK

-468 GADLAGFHIQNHC
+468 GADIAGFHIQNHC

-519 VFDTET
+519 VFETET
-525 AGASAM
+525 SQPLVMPSVPDA
-531 ASPPEPEDLFKSLGA
+531 EDLFKELGVEA
-546 EGTLM
+546 KLM

-564 LERFRGIERFLEKY
+564 VERFRGIERFLEKY
-578 PAYHNKFSFVQIGAP
+578 PAYEQKFSFVQIAAP
-593 SRTDIAQYRALV
+593 SRTDIQEYRNLV
-605 EDIQS
+605 AEIDS
-610 EADRINARF
+610 ETQRINNRF
-619 QQGAWKPI
+619 QRGAWKPI
-627 ILLKRHHSHEEIMR
+627 VLLKRHHSHQEIIP
-641 YYKAADLCMVTSL
+641 YYKAADFCMVTSL

-661 AKEFVATRNDGQGVL
+661 AKEFVAARDDGQGVL
-676 ILSRFAGACREL
+676 ILSRFTGACREL
-688 RDALIVNPY
+688 RDSLIVNPY

-702 AEGIKFALTMD
+702 AEAIRFALSMD

-732 IYRWAASLVRELSEV
+732 TYRWAASLVRELSEV
-747 RLDRPEPLKVR
+747 RLDAPEPLRVR

>member
-1 MKIFNMRIRHRLIIS
+1 MRVRHRLIIS
-16 LTISITLVAFVFAFF
+16 LSISIAMVAFVFAYF
-31 QVRAQKHALRSDLEK
+31 QVRSQKRALRSDLEK

-60 PLLGSQSWGALQQL
+60 PLLSGQSWGQLQL
-74 LNRFENREALDGVAV
+74 LLDRFENREALDGVAV
-89 YNSNGNKIA
+89 YATNGTKIA

-108 VAPSAVRQAIFRDKG
+108 KAPAAVKAAILNDKG
-123 VNQFF
+123 VSQFF
-128 NLNGIPMEVYALPI
+128 NLNGVPMEVYALPI

-153 LFHNASFIEMQ
+153 LYHNASFIEAQ
-164 SFRLW
+164 SLRLW

-179 TLLIAF
+179 TILVAF

-212 KGLRSAPLPAE
+212 KGLRSATLPAE
-223 ELFQPIAH
+223 EIFQPIAR
-231 EASQLA
+231 EVTQLA
-237 KTLEVARAAAEEE
+237 KTLEVARTAADEE
-250 ARLREVGD
+250 AHLREVGE
-258 AIWTAERLRA
+258 AVWTAERLRL
-268 HVRNRF
+268 HVRNHFRN
-274 QDKPIFAVSN
+274 KPIFAVSN
-284 REPYMHVYR
+284 REPYIHVHKN
-293 DGGIE
+293 GGIE

-307 TSVAPILQACD
+307 TSLEPILRACD
-318 GTWVASGSG
+318 GTWVASGAG
-327 SADREMVDGNDR
+327 NADRQMVDNKDR

-352 RVWLSKEEEEG
+352 RVWLSKEEEKG
-363 FYLGFANEGLWPLCH
+363 YYLGFANEGLWPLCH
-378 IAHMRPTFREA
+378 IAHTRPTFREA
-389 DWKQYKAVNQKFAR
+389 DWRQYRTVNQKFAT
-403 AVLEEMEGT
+403 ALLEEMEGT

-423 FALLPRMVKEK
+423 FTLLPRMVKEK

-481 NNFLETVDRALECRI
+481 NNFLETVDRTLECRI

-506 GHFTLVRPFPVSV
+506 GHFTLVRPFPISV
-519 VFDTET
+519 VFNNET
-525 AGASAM
+525 AHSQNQAT
-531 ASPPEPEDLFKSLGA
+531 PPDAQELFGELSA

-564 LERFRGIERFLEKY
+564 VERFRGIERFLEKCPEY
-578 PAYHNKFSFVQIGAP
+578 QGKFSFVQIGAP
-593 SRTDIAQYRALV
+593 SRTDIQQYRDLV
-605 EDIQS
+605 EEIES
-610 EADRINARF
+610 EANRINSRF
-619 QQGAWKPI
+619 QKGAWKPI
-627 ILLKRHHSHEEIMR
+627 ILLKRHHSHQEIVR
-641 YYKAADLCMVTSL
+641 YYQAADLCLVTSL

-661 AKEFVATRNDGQGVL
+661 AKEFVATRSDGQGVL
-676 ILSRFAGACREL
+676 ILSRFTGACREL

-702 AEGIKFALTMD
+702 AEAIRFALTMD
-713 PEEKRL
+713 LEEKRL

-732 IYRWAASLVRELSEV
+732 VYRWAASLVSELSEI
-747 RLDRPEPLKVR
+747 RLDRPESLKVQ

>member
-1 MKIFNMRIRHRLIIS
+1 MRIRHRLIIS

-31 QVRAQKHALRSDLEK
+31 QVRSQKSALRNDLEK
-46 RAEILAESLVDNVE
+46 RAEILAESLVDNVQ
-60 PLLGSQSWGALQQL
+60 PLLHKQSWGQLQQL
-74 LNRFENREALDGVAV
+74 LDRFENRESLDGIAV
-89 YNSNGNKIA
+89 YDNKGDKIA

-108 VAPSAVRQAIFRDKG
+108 IAPSAVRQAIFRDKG
-123 VNQFF
+123 VSQFF
-128 NLNGIPMEVYALPI
+128 NLSGVPMEVYALPI

-153 LFHNASFIEMQ
+153 LYHNASFIEAQ

-212 KGLRSAPLPAE
+212 KGLRSNPMPAE
-223 ELFQPIAH
+223 EIFQPIAH
-231 EASQLA
+231 EVSQLA
-237 KTLEVARAAAEEE
+237 KTLEVARTAAEEE
-250 ARLREVGD
+250 ARLREVGE

-274 QDKPIFAVSN
+274 RDKPIFAVSN
-284 REPYMHVYR
+284 REPYMHVR
-293 DGGIE
+293 QNGGIE

-307 TSVAPILQACD
+307 TSLEPILRACD
-318 GTWVASGSG
+318 GTWVASGAG
-327 SADREMVDGNDR
+327 NADREAVDENDR
-339 LRVPPDDPHYTLR
+339 LRVPPDEPHYTLR
-352 RVWLSKEEEEG
+352 RVWLSKEEEQG

-378 IAHMRPTFREA
+378 IAHTRPTFREA
-389 DWKQYKAVNQKFAR
+389 DWKQYKAVNQKFAK
-403 AVLEEMEGT
+403 ALLEEMEGV

-525 AGASAM
+525 ARTSAM
-531 ASPPEPEDLFKSLGA
+531 ASPPEAEDLFKELGA

-564 LERFRGIERFLEKY
+564 VERFRGIERFLEKY

-593 SRTDIAQYRALV
+593 SRTDIQQYRNLV
-605 EDIQS
+605 EDIES
-610 EADRINARF
+610 EAQRINNRF
-619 QQGAWKPI
+619 QNGAWKPI
-627 ILLKRHHSHEEIMR
+627 ILLKRHHSHKEIMR
-641 YYKAADLCMVTSL
+641 YYRAADFCMVTSL

-702 AEGIKFALTMD
+702 AEAIRFALSMD

>member
-1 MKIFNMRIRHRLIIS
+1 MRIRHRLIIS
-16 LTISITLVAFVFAFF
+16 LTISLTLVAFVFAFF
-31 QVRAQKHALRSDLEK
+31 QVRSQKRTLRSDLEK
-46 RAEILAESLVDNVE
+46 RAAILAESLVDNVE
-60 PLLGSQSWGALQQL
+60 PLLNEHSWGRLQQL
-74 LNRFENREALDGVAV
+74 LDRFENRESLDGVAV
-89 YNSNGNKIA
+89 YDRYGSKIA
-98 VASTLETQLD
+98 VASTLEAQLD
-108 VAPSAVRQAIFRDKG
+108 IAPAAVHQAIFQDKG
-123 VNQFF
+123 VSQFF
-128 NLNGIPMEVYALPI
+128 NLNDGIAMEVYALPI
-142 HGNGGVEGVLA
+142 HGDGHVEGVLA
-153 LFHNASFIEMQ
+153 LYHNADFIEAQ

-169 RDTFLRLLVE
+169 RDTFLRVLVE

-212 KGLRSAPLPAE
+212 KGIRSAPLPAE

-231 EASQLA
+231 EATQLA
-237 KTLEVARAAAEEE
+237 KTLEVARTAAEEE
-250 ARLREVGD
+250 ARLREVGE
-258 AIWTAERLRA
+258 AIWTAERLRV

-284 REPYMHVYR
+284 REPYMHVHQN
-293 DGGIE
+293 GGIE

-307 TSVAPILQACD
+307 TSLEPILRACD
-318 GTWVASGSG
+318 GTWVASGAG
-327 SADREMVDGNDR
+327 NADRETVDDKDR

-352 RVWLSKEEEEG
+352 RVWLSKEEEQG

-378 IAHMRPTFREA
+378 IAHTRPTFREA
-389 DWKQYKAVNQKFAR
+389 DWKQYKAVNQKFAK

-525 AGASAM
+525 ARTSAM
-531 ASPPEPEDLFKSLGA
+531 TSPPEAADLFAELGA

-564 LERFRGIERFLEKY
+564 VERFRGIERFLEKY
-578 PAYHNKFSFVQIGAP
+578 PAYENKFSFVQIGAP
-593 SRTDIAQYRALV
+593 SRTDIQQYRNLV
-605 EDIQS
+605 EEIES
-610 EADRINARF
+610 EAQRINNRF
-619 QQGAWKPI
+619 QNGAWKPI
-627 ILLKRHHSHEEIMR
+627 ILLKRHHSHQEIMR

-702 AEGIKFALTMD
+702 AEAIRFALSMD

-719 RMQRMRRVVREHN
+719 RMQRMRRIVREHN

-747 RLDRPEPLKVR
+747 RLDRPEPLKIR

>member
-1 MKIFNMRIRHRLIIS
+1 MRIRHKLIIS
-16 LTISITLVAFVFAFF
+16 LTTSIALVAFAFAFF
-31 QVRAQKHALRSDLEK
+31 QVRSQKNALRSDLEK

-60 PLLGSQSWGALQQL
+60 PLLSSKSWEPLQQL
-74 LNRFENREALDGVAV
+74 LGRFENREALDGVAV
-89 YNSNGNKIA
+89 YDENGNKIA
-98 VASTLETQLD
+98 VASTLEAQLD
-108 VAPSAVRQAIFRDKG
+108 IAPSAVRQAIFRDRG
-123 VNQFF
+123 VSQFF
-128 NLNGIPMEVYALPI
+128 NLNGVPMEVYALPI
-142 HGNGGVEGVLA
+142 HGNGNVEGVLA
-153 LFHNASFIEMQ
+153 LYHNASFIEAQ

-169 RDTFLRLLVE
+169 RDAFLQLLVE

-185 ICLLI
+185 IYLLI
-190 IRISILEPVTK
+190 IRLSILGPVTK

-212 KGLRSAPLPAE
+212 RGLRSVPLPAE
-223 ELFQPIAH
+223 ELFQPIAR
-231 EASQLA
+231 EATQLA
-237 KTLEVARAAAEEE
+237 KTLEVARTAAEED
-250 ARLREVGD
+250 ARLREVGE
-258 AIWTAERLRA
+258 AVWTAERLRV
-268 HVRNRF
+268 HVRNHFR
-274 QDKPIFAVSN
+274 DRPIFAVSN
-284 REPYMHVYR
+284 REPYMHVHQ
-293 DGGIE
+293 DGGIK

-307 TSVAPILQACD
+307 TSLEPILRACD
-318 GTWVASGSG
+318 GTWVANGTG
-327 SADREMVDGNDR
+327 NADREMVDGKNR

-352 RVWLSKEEEEG
+352 RVWLSKEEEQG
-363 FYLGFANEGLWPLCH
+363 FYSGFANEGLWPLCH
-378 IAHMRPTFREA
+378 IAHTRPTFREA
-389 DWKQYKAVNQKFAR
+389 DWKQYKAVNWKFAK

-519 VFDTET
+519 VFENET
-525 AGASAM
+525 ASGSAM
-531 ASPPEPEDLFKSLGA
+531 ANPPEAEDLFKELGV

-551 GVGVDRMD
+551 GIGVDRMD

-564 LERFRGIERFLEKY
+564 IERFRGIERFLEKY
-578 PAYHNKFSFVQIGAP
+578 PEYQHKFSFVQIGAP
-593 SRTDIAQYRALV
+593 SRTDIQQYRNLAG
-605 EDIQS
+605 EIES
-610 EADRINARF
+610 EAQRINSRF
-619 QQGAWKPI
+619 QKGAWKPI
-627 ILLKRHHSHEEIMR
+627 VLLKRHHSHQEIMR
-641 YYKAADLCMVTSL
+641 YYKAGNFCMVTSL

-661 AKEFVATRNDGQGVL
+661 AKEFVAARNDGQGVL
-676 ILSRFAGACREL
+676 ILSRFTGACREL

-702 AEGIKFALTMD
+702 AEAIRFALLMD

-732 IYRWAASLVRELSEV
+732 IYRWAASLVWELSEV
-747 RLDRPEPLKVR
+747 RLDRPETLKVR

>member
-1 MKIFNMRIRHRLIIS
+1 MRFRQRLIIS
-16 LTISITLVAFVFAFF
+16 LTISITLVAFLFAFF
-31 QVRAQKHALRSDLEK
+31 QVRSEKHALRSDLEK
-46 RAEILAESLVDNVE
+46 RAEVLAESLQDTVE
-60 PLLGSQSWGALQQL
+60 PLLRNQSWDRLQHL
-74 LNRFENREALDGVAV
+74 LNRFGNREALAGIAV
-89 YNSNGNKIA
+89 YDKDGNNIA
-98 VASTLETQLD
+98 AASTLEAQVS
-108 VAPSAVRQAIFRDKG
+108 VAPSAVRQAIFRDRG
-123 VNQFF
+123 INQFF
-128 NLNGIPMEVYALPI
+128 TLNGVPMEVYALPI
-142 HGNGGVEGVLA
+142 HGNRGVEGVLA
-153 LFHNASFIEMQ
+153 LYHNASFIEAQ

-185 ICLLI
+185 VCLLI
-190 IRISILEPVTK
+190 IRFSILEPVTR

-212 KGLRSAPLPAE
+212 KGLRSTPLPAE
-223 ELFQPIAH
+223 EIFQPIAR
-231 EASQLA
+231 EATQLA
-237 KTLEVARAAAEEE
+237 KTLEVARTAAEEE
-250 ARLREVGD
+250 ARLREAGEAV
-258 AIWTAERLRA
+258 WSPERLRV
-268 HVRNRF
+268 HVRSRF
-274 QDKPIFAVSN
+274 RDKPIFAVSN
-284 REPYMHVYR
+284 REPYMHVR
-293 DGGIE
+293 RNGGVE

-307 TSVAPILQACD
+307 TALEPILRACD
-318 GTWVASGSG
+318 GTWVANGAG
-327 SADREMVDGNDR
+327 NADRETVDGHNR
-339 LRVPPDDPHYTLR
+339 LRVPPEDPHYTLR
-352 RVWLSKEEEEG
+352 RVWLTKEEEKG

-378 IAHMRPTFREA
+378 IAHTRPTFREA
-389 DWKQYKAVNQKFAR
+389 DWKQYKAVNQKFAK

-447 WPNAEAFGICPWQ
+447 WANAEAFGICPWQ

-525 AGASAM
+525 ARSSAM
-531 ASPPEPEDLFKSLGA
+531 ASPPEAEDLLKELGVEA
-546 EGTLM
+546 TLM

-564 LERFRGIERFLEKY
+564 VERFRGIERFLEKY
-578 PAYHNKFSFVQIGAP
+578 PSFRHKFSFVQIGAP
-593 SRTDIAQYRALV
+593 SRTDIQQYRNLV
-605 EDIQS
+605 EEIDR
-610 EADRINARF
+610 EAERINKRF
-619 QQGAWKPI
+619 QKGAWKPI
-627 ILLKRHHSHEEIMR
+627 ILLKRHHSHKEIMR
-641 YYKAADLCMVTSL
+641 YYKAADFCMVTSL

-661 AKEFVATRNDGQGVL
+661 AKEFVATRDDGQGVL
-676 ILSRFAGACREL
+676 ILSRFTGACREL
-688 RDALIVNPY
+688 RDSLIVNPY

-702 AEGIKFALTMD
+702 AEAVRFALSMD